1 MLNMN
6 TIKVTNIGVINTVA
20 NYTNE
25 YNPDTCNNGGG
36 YRQYTGTV
44 NAMMLDDAKKD
55 MGRIK
60 YIFDD
65 YSCGEFGTRYSEDIT
80 ITDVNGNVIYN
91 DGVNYGSMI
100 DEPDDPIKFIEKIAR
115 FIGWDYENTDDII
128 TNVFTDC
135 IINNLNNQ

>member
-1 MLNMN
+1 MLSMN

-25 YNPDTCNNGGG
+25 YNSNTCNNGGG
-36 YRQYTGTV
+36 YRQYAGTV
-44 NAMMLDDAKKD
+44 NAMMLDGNKD
-55 MGRIK
+55 VGRIK
-60 YIFDD
+60 YVFED
-65 YSCGEFGTRYSEDIT
+65 YSCEEFGTRYGEDIT

-135 IINNLNNQ
+135 ITNNLSNQ